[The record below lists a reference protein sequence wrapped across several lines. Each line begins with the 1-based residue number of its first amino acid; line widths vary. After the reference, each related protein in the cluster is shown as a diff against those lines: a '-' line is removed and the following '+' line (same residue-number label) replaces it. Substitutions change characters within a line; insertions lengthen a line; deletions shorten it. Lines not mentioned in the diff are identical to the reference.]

1 MSSSALSFL
10 CSARTCRMI
19 LSSIIHFT
27 YIVDI
32 KVVKISNSDKMQE
45 TTARIPIKCNQ
56 RAIEI
61 R

>member
-1 MSSSALSFL
+1 
-10 CSARTCRMI
+10 MI

-27 YIVDI
+27 YIVDT
-32 KVVKISNSDKMQE
+32 KAVKISNSDKMQK